1 MVIHEDEMEVKMV
14 GALGS
19 VLGKL
24 IMPKV
29 MEEGLKK
36 VYFESGAV
44 KSVYLYIDGNEIT
57 DGVNYNPYNIEDK

>member
-36 VYFESGAV
+36 V
-44 KSVYLYIDGNEIT
+44 
-57 DGVNYNPYNIEDK
+57 

>member
-44 KSVYLYIDGNEIT
+44 KSVYLYIDGNEMY
-57 DGVNYNPYNIEDK
+57 GGQK